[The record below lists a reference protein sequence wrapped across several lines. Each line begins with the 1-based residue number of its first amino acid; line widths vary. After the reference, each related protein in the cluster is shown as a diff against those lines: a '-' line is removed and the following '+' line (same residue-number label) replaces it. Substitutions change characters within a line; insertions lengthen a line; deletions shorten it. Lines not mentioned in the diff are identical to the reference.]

1 MPQIRKVEDD
11 VLLERLARTFKDV
24 GYEGASLSAISEETG
39 LKKSS
44 LYHRFPRGKEQ
55 MAQEVLQQVAQALDT
70 HLFPALAGEDAPEK
84 KMATFVQVMDGV
96 YASGRE
102 SCLLNMLSPPRGEQG
117 VCGEAIASTFHRLLA
132 ALGDVARQAGATGKN
147 ADLRAEEVLIAL
159 QGSLVLARGIGD
171 PGVFTRALARLPGI
185 INPRGSCHDL

>member
-24 GYEGASLSAISEETG
+24 GYEGASLSAISEATG

-55 MAQEVLQQVAQALDT
+55 MAQEVLQQVAGTLESE
-70 HLFPALAGEDAPEK
+70 LFPALAGNDSPDR
-84 KMATFVQVMDGV
+84 KMAAFVRVMDGV

-102 SCLLNMLSPPRGEQG
+102 SCLLNMLSPPRGQQG
-117 VCGEAIASTFHRLLA
+117 VCGEAIASTFHRLLT
-132 ALGDVARQAGATGKN
+132 ALGAVAREAGATREE
-147 ADLRAEEVLIAL
+147 ADLRAEEVLVAL
-159 QGSLVLARGIGD
+159 QGSLVVARGITS
-171 PGVFTRALARLPGI
+171 PAVFERALARLPGI
-185 INPRGSCHDL
+185 INPPRSGLAT

>member
-1 MPQIRKVEDD
+1 MPQVRKVEDD

-24 GYEGASLSAISEETG
+24 GYEGASLSGISEATG

-55 MAQEVLQQVAQALDT
+55 MAQEVLQQVADALDAD
-70 HLFPALAGEDAPEK
+70 LFPALASDDTPDR
-84 KMATFVQVMDGV
+84 KMAAFVRVMDGV

-102 SCLLNMLSPPRGEQG
+102 SCLLNMLSPPRGQQG

-132 ALGDVARQAGATGKN
+132 GLSAVARQAGATTEEAN
-147 ADLRAEEVLIAL
+147 LRAEEVLVTL
-159 QGSLVLARGIGD
+159 QGSLVVARGVGN
-171 PGVFTRALARLPGI
+171 PGVFERALARLPAI
-185 INPRGSCHDL
+185 IAP

>member
-70 HLFPALAGEDAPEK
+70 HLFPILAGDGTPER
-84 KMATFVQVMDGV
+84 KMAAFVRVMDGV

-102 SCLLNMLSPPRGEQG
+102 SCLLNMLSPPRGAQG
-117 VCGEAIASTFHRLLA
+117 VCGAAIASTFHRLLA
-132 ALGDVARQAGATGKN
+132 ALKDVACQAGASEEQ
-147 ADLRAEEVLIAL
+147 AALRAEEVLIAL
-159 QGSLVLARGIGD
+159 QGALVLARGIGD
-171 PGVFTRALARLPGI
+171 PGVFERMLARLPGI
-185 INPRGSCHDL
+185 IDPQDQKHDL